1 MTDKDYLEQ
10 AEKELEMV
18 NQIRDEFMADNK
30 PLSLPM
36 AYKYVEMVKRLQDE
50 DTTLNVYELYKH
62 PEARAKLFAQ
72 LTEACYMVLNDSV
85 SIPIQPTQEQR
96 QRFEDFLEEHYA
108 NIVKKM
114 IASTD
119 KQALGSLLDT
129 INLPKE
135 MEKQVIRD
143 IAVSGLLMK

>member
-10 AEKELEMV
+10 AEKELEMM

-36 AYKYVEMVKRLQDE
+36 AYKYVEVVKRFQNE

-96 QRFEDFLEEHYA
+96 QRFEDCLEEHYN
-108 NIVKKM
+108 NIIKKM
-114 IASTD
+114 VVSTD
-119 KQALGSLLDT
+119 KQALGELLDFLQ
-129 INLPKE
+129 LPE
-135 MEKQVIRD
+135 DIESQVIRD